1 MSDTILY
8 TWFGKKWK
16 LLKQFWGWK
25 MLNILNMLLFLNIWA
40 FKYAYKLLCLWKKEC
55 IPATHVLL
63 DCYAVALI
71 WAMMSFTTSK
81 SRPMVIDNCKV
92 IYIFSFS
99 FQGEISPSI
108 YASSVRFLGTT
119 IDFTV
124 SNKRYVAIL
133 VTEVFSGLNL
143 IGKSSLFAFTNL

>member
-1 MSDTILY
+1 ML
-8 TWFGKKWK
+8 KKK
-16 LLKQFWGWK
+16 GV
-25 MLNILNMLLFLNIWA
+25 
-40 FKYAYKLLCLWKKEC
+40 
-55 IPATHVLL
+55 THVLL

-133 VTEVFSGLNL
+133 VTKVFSSLNL
-143 IGKSSLFAFTNL
+143 IGKSSPLAFTNL